1 MTRKYSR
8 DNRGRFASV
17 GATARGGRL
26 RTASGKKR
34 ETQTAKIKG
43 GAASGTIGRPKGLKP
58 SGATSKAAASAANK
72 ITSSPR
78 QLNAKEKIARDVVS
92 DKRYR
97 SDRQRIAEMQR
108 RGLKADT
115 DFTGLVADVR
125 AKQGGGATARIKPAA
140 RRADRAEANIPMR
153 GARGRRLDAEIT
165 RNVNA
170 QKAQERAADKARNRQ
185 AKTEASRA
193 KKLRDAHI
201 GSIAKA
207 KGLSKGQVESA
218 LKAQPASTQI
228 KALKNWVKVNR
239 AAAKPAAAKSK
250 ASAPARR
257 RGAVGKIDD
266 AKAGRIIGRI
276 DANRPGL
283 RRASGSAR
291 KTANAIKTQRKAVDF
306 ALAAGARARKQGKS
320 LSVNDSLR
328 RAVANAAKKSRQQS
342 KASAQ
347 DLVNASV
354 RKNQNKKLRSLN
366 EKIKAA
372 GPSAAG
378 LRLEK
383 LALQS
388 RMTSTRPKP
397 SAKQQAKQQVQ
408 NTALRSRVGRLK
420 RAQARVEA
428 TADTRNVPGSKM
440 IRRPDAKTSRSNRR
454 AEQARSIYLG
464 ASGSSVKNFARGV
477 ARTARA
483 KNNWRPMRRG

>member
-1 MTRKYSR
+1 MARRYTRDK
-8 DNRGRFASV
+8 RGRFASV

-26 RTASGKKR
+26 RTAAGNKR
-34 ETQTAKIKG
+34 ATQTAMIKG
-43 GAASGTIGRPKGLKP
+43 GPASGTIGKPKGLKP
-58 SGATSKAAASAANK
+58 GAIKA
-72 ITSSPR
+72 
-78 QLNAKEKIARDVVS
+78 
-92 DKRYR
+92 
-97 SDRQRIAEMQR
+97 
-108 RGLKADT
+108 
-115 DFTGLVADVR
+115 
-125 AKQGGGATARIKPAA
+125 KPAVKSSA

-170 QKAQERAADKARNRQ
+170 QNAQERAADKARNRQ
-185 AKTEASRA
+185 AKTEVSRA

-239 AAAKPAAAKSK
+239 AAAKPAAAKPG

-283 RRASGSAR
+283 RRVSGSAR

-328 RAVANAAKKSRQQS
+328 RAVANAAKKSR
-342 KASAQ
+342 
-347 DLVNASV
+347 
-354 RKNQNKKLRSLN
+354 RS
-366 EKIKAA
+366 
-372 GPSAAG
+372 G
-378 LRLEK
+378 
-383 LALQS
+383 
-388 RMTSTRPKP
+388 
-397 SAKQQAKQQVQ
+397 
-408 NTALRSRVGRLK
+408 
-420 RAQARVEA
+420 
-428 TADTRNVPGSKM
+428 
-440 IRRPDAKTSRSNRR
+440 
-454 AEQARSIYLG
+454 
-464 ASGSSVKNFARGV
+464 
-477 ARTARA
+477 
-483 KNNWRPMRRG
+483 

>member
-1 MTRKYSR
+1 MARKYSR

-43 GAASGTIGRPKGLKP
+43 GAASGTIGKPKGLKP
-58 SGATSKAAASAANK
+58 GAIKAKPAAA
-72 ITSSPR
+72 
-78 QLNAKEKIARDVVS
+78 
-92 DKRYR
+92 
-97 SDRQRIAEMQR
+97 
-108 RGLKADT
+108 
-115 DFTGLVADVR
+115 
-125 AKQGGGATARIKPAA
+125 KPAA

-170 QKAQERAADKARNRQ
+170 QKAQERAADKARSRQ
-185 AKTEASRA
+185 AKTEMSRA

-218 LKAQPASTQI
+218 LKAQPASIQI

-239 AAAKPAAAKSK
+239 AAVKPAAAKPV

-291 KTANAIKTQRKAVDF
+291 KTENAIKTQRKAVDF

-328 RAVANAAKKSRQQS
+328 RAVANAAKKR
-342 KASAQ
+342 
-347 DLVNASV
+347 
-354 RKNQNKKLRSLN
+354 RRS
-366 EKIKAA
+366 
-372 GPSAAG
+372 G
-378 LRLEK
+378 
-383 LALQS
+383 
-388 RMTSTRPKP
+388 
-397 SAKQQAKQQVQ
+397 
-408 NTALRSRVGRLK
+408 
-420 RAQARVEA
+420 
-428 TADTRNVPGSKM
+428 
-440 IRRPDAKTSRSNRR
+440 
-454 AEQARSIYLG
+454 
-464 ASGSSVKNFARGV
+464 
-477 ARTARA
+477 
-483 KNNWRPMRRG
+483 